1 MRRWE
6 RLLVNAL
13 YGTVIVAA
21 MTVGSAFARVN
32 DPGLDD
38 LGVEDLMATDI
49 IIETESGV
57 KTISTDYHSSTERL
71 LAKRVFSKIYQ
82 TDKIDF
88 RDTLVP
94 SE

>member
-1 MRRWE
+1 MN
-6 RLLVNAL
+6 RLLVNLLFSTAIAVVL
-13 YGTVIVAA
+13 AA
-21 MTVGSAFARVN
+21 GSAFAMVN

-38 LGVEDLMATDI
+38 LGVEDLIATDI

-57 KTISTDYHSSTERL
+57 KTISSDYHSSTERL